1 MSPPRSAARKC
12 LSDTAS
18 EPPSSFHPL
27 LLPAAGFAS
36 RARRSPNVAK
46 REARGSRARRGATPG
61 TPAPG
66 TVTPGP
72 PTPRTP
78 APKDPGPGAGM
89 LRDREQPGLRVVM
102 ARPGAFPRLVQPTGS
117 CPARGSPPQ
126 ASARSRGDPKINP
139 AGLRGREGRR
149 REGEEGS
156 APPPPPS
163 TPRARSPGDFKLHL
177 LLRSLPPLLSF
188 LAAAINEALSAPR
201 GLHGHAAGDGLFG
214 TPESHGCLFWVVL
227 LPFQAGW
234 FVLFVCSV
242 AFPSSPPPPPFLLRD
257 IEKVCAVLETTPP
270 A

>member
-1 MSPPRSAARKC
+1 MSPGRGGDPLPTATPRGTTGGPPPPVPRPGRGEGQPPVRCPGSAAKRSPGRAPKSGNYANVRAAVPFDLNFLRMSPPRSGARKC

-78 APKDPGPGAGM
+78 APKDPSPGAGM

-117 CPARGSPPQ
+117 CPARGSPPR
-126 ASARSRGDPKINP
+126 ASARSHGDPKINP
-139 AGLRGREGRR
+139 AGLRGRAGRR

-156 APPPPPS
+156 AP
-163 TPRARSPGDFKLHL
+163 H
-177 LLRSLPPLLSF
+177 PPLRRQELGPRGTLNSIFCCARYHLSF
-188 LAAAINEALSAPR
+188 RFWQPR
-201 GLHGHAAGDGLFG
+201 LTRH
-214 TPESHGCLFWVVL
+214 
-227 LPFQAGW
+227 
-234 FVLFVCSV
+234 
-242 AFPSSPPPPPFLLRD
+242 
-257 IEKVCAVLETTPP
+257 
-270 A
+270 